1 MTTVAEIRDAVL
13 ALPEGQFNDFSS
25 WFDEYEEQRWDQ
37 QIERDQKSG
46 PLRDLMEKARAD
58 FKAGKCSRL

>member
-46 PLRDLMEKARAD
+46 PLRDLMEKARSD
-58 FKAGKCSRL
+58 FKADKCSRL